1 MKMSRRARRMAR
13 HHRKQKHVT
22 ALNLVSLMDIFT
34 ILVFFLLVSSSP
46 APNLPSSR
54 AIHLPEAET
63 NELPTITP
71 VIMITPEAVLVQG
84 RKVAERPAIL
94 PEDEQPGLPALYNA
108 LVDLRGKE
116 TNTGVGAPTD
126 AALEDRIT
134 IMGDAKVPYELLKR
148 ILASCSQAR
157 FTKISLVVSS
167 SQRRP

>member
-13 HHRKQKHVT
+13 HHRKQKQVT

-54 AIHLPEAET
+54 SIHLPEAST
-63 NELPTITP
+63 SELPTITP
-71 VIMITPEAVLVQG
+71 VIMITPDAILVQG
-84 RKVAERPAIL
+84 HKVMARPVAFSR
-94 PEDEQPGLPALYNA
+94 DDQAGLPNLYEALNRLHGQVRQGEA
-108 LVDLRGKE
+108 G
-116 TNTGVGAPTD
+116 
-126 AALEDRIT
+126 DRIT

-148 ILASCSQAR
+148 IFTGCSQAR

-167 SQRRP
+167 NPRHF

>member
-54 AIHLPEAET
+54 SIHLPEAST
-63 NELPTITP
+63 SELPTVTP
-71 VIMITPEAVLVQG
+71 VVMITPEAILVQG
-84 RKVAERPAIL
+84 RQVMTRPVAL
-94 PEDEQPGLPALYNA
+94 PEDDREGLKPLNDALSGLRGQDGQPGPN
-108 LVDLRGKE
+108 
-116 TNTGVGAPTD
+116 
-126 AALEDRIT
+126 EDRIT

-148 ILASCSQAR
+148 VFASCSQAK

-167 SQRRP
+167 NPRRS

>member
-54 AIHLPEAET
+54 AIHLPEAAT
-63 NELPTITP
+63 TELPGIAP
-71 VIMITPEAVLVQG
+71 VIMITPDSILLQG
-84 RKVAERPAIL
+84 RKVMAI
-94 PEDEQPGLPALYNA
+94 PETLDEQGGLLPLYEALS
-108 LVDLRGKE
+108 VLRGK
-116 TNTGVGAPTD
+116 
-126 AALEDRIT
+126 AANGERQNIT

-148 ILASCSQAR
+148 VFTRCSQAH
-157 FTKISLVVSS
+157 FTKIALVVSS
-167 SQRRP
+167 KQRRS